1 MAKKK
6 VNSKRKFA
14 SRQVVYPKEVPMGF
28 FSRFKDVI
36 PPQQKKE
43 TVRVKTFI
51 VEKPVYVPAPRE
63 RMMPPAQKYGLTD
76 EDYERYDARKSRYAK
91 RKDEIDDSQNF
102 DSNESERLVQ
112 KKRRVV
118 QEEELDSEAQEG
130 GQEVDYAEGDDQ
142 FEENP
147 EDQTVDDEEAT
158 QEEMPVEQ
166 TSQKHV
172 RSRGMFLN
180 SWWKKALLWAFV
192 IWLGILLIELGMH
205 AMKLIQVDLTR
216 QWWVL
221 LGGLIFISMIYFK
234 FFEGKIKL

>member
-6 VNSKRKFA
+6 VRSKRKFA
-14 SRQVVYPKEVPMGF
+14 SKQVVYPKEVPMGF

-51 VEKPVYVPAPRE
+51 VEKPVYVQAPAE
-63 RMMPPAQKYGLTD
+63 RMLPPSQKYGLTN

-91 RKDEIDDSQNF
+91 KREEIDDAEF
-102 DSNESERLVQ
+102 DSNEREKLAAR
-112 KKRRVV
+112 KKRPV
-118 QEEELDSEAQEG
+118 QEEELDSEVDDGAA
-130 GQEVDYAEGDDQ
+130 EVDYAEGDDQ

-147 EDQTVDDEEAT
+147 ADAPMDDEDGVEN
-158 QEEMPVEQ
+158 EMPVEQ
-166 TSQKHV
+166 PAQKHV

-205 AMKLIQVDLTR
+205 AIKLIQVDLTR

>member
-6 VNSKRKFA
+6 VKSKRKFA
-14 SRQVVYPKEVPMGF
+14 KKEPIYPKEVPQGF

-51 VEKPVYVPAPRE
+51 VEKPVYVQAPPQRII
-63 RMMPPAQKYGLTD
+63 PPAQKYGLTQ
-76 EDYERYDARKSRYAK
+76 EDYERYDARQSRYTKK
-91 RKDEIDDSQNF
+91 REEIDDEEF
-102 DSNESERLVQ
+102 DVSESEKLSP
-112 KKRRVV
+112 KRKRMTRK
-118 QEEELDSEAQEG
+118 EEIDEEIGEG
-130 GQEVDYAEGDDQ
+130 AEDVDYAEGDDQ
-142 FEENP
+142 FDENQSG
-147 EDQTVDDEEAT
+147 ELDEESET
-158 QEEMPVEQ
+158 SGEEMPIQAPV
-166 TSQKHV
+166 QKHL

-180 SWWKKALLWAFV
+180 SWWKKALLWAVV

-205 AMKLIQVDLTR
+205 TMKLIQVDLTR